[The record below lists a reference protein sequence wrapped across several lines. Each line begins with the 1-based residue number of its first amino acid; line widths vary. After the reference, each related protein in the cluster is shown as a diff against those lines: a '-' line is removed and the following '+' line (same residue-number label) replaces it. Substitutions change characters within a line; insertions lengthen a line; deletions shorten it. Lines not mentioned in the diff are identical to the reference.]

1 MKTIDI
7 RTTQNVTISYE
18 LAEVRDRI
26 LAFILDVIV
35 KSVGLLILWWLFIS
49 LVSEVDST
57 TSQYFAYIIIV
68 PLATFYTLFFEI
80 WLNGQTPGK
89 KLLKI
94 KVIKLDGKQPEFY
107 DYLIRWTFRII
118 DIVLSFG
125 VVGTLLILS
134 TEHAQRLGDMT
145 SNTTIVRVNS
155 RVHISLKDILN
166 IDSRK
171 SYEPKYPQI
180 SQFPESDILLI
191 KQSIERYQKYKNEAH
206 KKAILL
212 LCQKLQDRM
221 ELSDIGPDKIGFL
234 KTLIKDYIVLTR

>member
-57 TSQYFAYIIIV
+57 TSQYFAYIIII
-68 PLATFYTLFFEI
+68 PLAAFYTLFFEI

-118 DIVLSFG
+118 DIVLSF
-125 VVGTLLILS
+125 
-134 TEHAQRLGDMT
+134 A
-145 SNTTIVRVNS
+145 
-155 RVHISLKDILN
+155 K
-166 IDSRK
+166 
-171 SYEPKYPQI
+171 
-180 SQFPESDILLI
+180 
-191 KQSIERYQKYKNEAH
+191 
-206 KKAILL
+206 
-212 LCQKLQDRM
+212 
-221 ELSDIGPDKIGFL
+221 
-234 KTLIKDYIVLTR
+234 